1 MKFLLSTSIFLLFV
15 LFGNAQN
22 GSLDLLF
29 NPDDH
34 GYSFGDGLDYKIT
47 CSAIQADG
55 KIIIGG
61 DFSKIDST
69 TSRGIVRL
77 DNLGNID
84 TSFHTGLGFN
94 SSAMMPNVVV
104 IKAMAD
110 GKILV
115 GGNFTSYN
123 GTTAGGLVRLNSD
136 GSLDPSFHL
145 LPQALG
151 ILVNDIEPLPSGKIL
166 LVGGFSGYDGTPT
179 NNMVVIN
186 YDGTIDPGFD
196 TNLGSSAEIYLVE
209 PHPDNKLILY
219 GTFHEFN
226 SEVANKLVRLFSDF
240 TTDTTFNV
248 GLGPISLGSDYGS
261 RVRINP
267 DSSIYFFSASGIFTS
282 FNGYVPMQQIV
293 KLHSDGS
300 IDSSFSFSNFS
311 STYVQNILNL
321 PNNDQIFVGE
331 FNYQGNN
338 LNTFKLSANG
348 TFDFSYNS
356 PYANLFT
363 ADVSLLDDNNNLL
376 YFSYNFN
383 YDNKALL
390 RFNNAGTL
398 DTSFLKS
405 SGANSKIRGAIIQ
418 SDGKIVLYG
427 DQRLYNGY
435 PAHKI
440 FRILSDGTIDTSFYR
455 YTENEI
461 YNILNITQLN
471 ANKFL
476 LHASFWDDFDRPF
489 RRLLSDGSIDTS
501 FHPLITTPS
510 NTMGSQVQSNNKII
524 VWGDFTSYGGTTVNR
539 IMRINEDASLD
550 NSFVSGTGLNLAI
563 SQVQIQPDQKI
574 LLLNG
579 GTFTYNGT
587 TCNGA
592 ARLNPDG
599 SIDNSFN
606 IGTGFNG
613 YITCAIVLNNKIIIG
628 GNFTTYNGSSVNRL
642 VRLNMNGTIDNTFAI
657 GTGFDD
663 YIRCLSPQ
671 SDQKILVGGDFN
683 SYNGNNYNGIIRL
696 NDDGS
701 TDFDIQFG
709 NGFPEGG
716 VLSVNIL
723 QNQKILAAGSFTH
736 YDGTGRN
743 RLALLNN
750 CILNNDTS
758 TVTACGS
765 YNWSVNNQTYTSSGI
780 YTDTLASIFGC
791 DSILTL
797 NLTILPIIPL
807 EVNTFSQP
815 SDANSCVGTLAVSSS
830 GNGDFSSSIDAGL
843 PLLNAGYFI
852 AQNLCT
858 GVHSLFTTDACNDT
872 LTLPF
877 VIPVDSNYIFNNPF
891 IDSIAVDSL
900 GATIEDC
907 FIYYNSIDTAYID
920 SIFSNGN
927 EVTVIWNI
935 VDSNGSNYDTSS
947 YIFNNGNGIYYVQLS
962 IFCPTKALGD
972 YFTVTE
978 AVYFDGGNV
987 STDDLTLLN
996 EHNIVVFPNPTDNL
1010 VNIHFREKNAQLAVY
1025 DIHGKCILTKFIL
1038 NGDSVSLLPYQTG
1051 VYLFVITTESKQFT
1065 KRIVK
1070 NR

>member
-1 MKFLLSTSIFLLFV
+1 MKFLLSAFVFFFFV

-29 NPDDH
+29 NPEDR
-34 GYSFGDGLDYKIT
+34 GYSYGDGLEYKIT

-55 KIIIGG
+55 KIVIGG
-61 DFSKIDST
+61 DFTKIDST

-77 DNLGNID
+77 DSLGDID

-104 IKAMAD
+104 VKAMAD

-123 GTTAGGLVRLNSD
+123 GITAGGLVRLNSD

-151 ILVNDIEPLPSGKIL
+151 ILVNDIELLPSGKIL

-179 NNMVVIN
+179 KNMVVIN

-196 TNLGSSAEIYLVE
+196 TNLGSSDEIYLVE
-209 PHPDNKLILY
+209 SHPDNKLLLY
-219 GTFHEFN
+219 GTFNEFN
-226 SEVANKLVRLFSDF
+226 GEVANKLVRLFSDF

-248 GLGPISLGSDYGS
+248 GLGPNSLGSDYGS

-267 DSSIYFFSASGIFTS
+267 DSSIYFFSASGWFTS
-282 FNGYVPMQQIV
+282 FNGYVPPQQIV

-300 IDSSFSFSNFS
+300 IDSSFSFNNFS
-311 STYVQNILNL
+311 SAYVQNILNL

-331 FNYQGNN
+331 YNYQGNY
-338 LNTFKLSANG
+338 LNTFKLLANG

-356 PYANLFT
+356 AYANLFT
-363 ADVSLLDDNNNLL
+363 ADVSLLDENNNLL
-376 YFSYNFN
+376 YFSFN
-383 YDNKALL
+383 TSNDNKPLL
-390 RFNNAGTL
+390 RFNNTGAL
-398 DTSFLKS
+398 DTSFFKS
-405 SGANSKIRGAIIQ
+405 CGANSRIQGTILQ
-418 SDGKIVLYG
+418 SDGKIVLHG
-427 DQRLYNGY
+427 DQRLYEGN

-461 YNILNITQLN
+461 NRIYNITQLN
-471 ANKFL
+471 DNKFL
-476 LHASFWDDFDRPF
+476 LHAIFWDDFDRPF
-489 RRLLSDGSIDTS
+489 RRLLSNGSIDTS
-501 FHPLITTPS
+501 FHTLVTTPS
-510 NTMGSQVQSNNKII
+510 NTVGSQLQSDNKII
-524 VWGDFTSYGGTTVNR
+524 VWGGFTSYGGTTVNR

-563 SQVQIQPDQKI
+563 SQVLVQPDQKI

-592 ARLNPDG
+592 ARLNADG
-599 SIDNSFN
+599 SIDNSFS
-606 IGTGFNG
+606 IGSGFNG
-613 YITCAIVLNNKIIIG
+613 NITCAIVLNNKIIIG
-628 GNFTTYNGSSVNRL
+628 GNFTTYNGSSVKRL

-701 TDFDIQFG
+701 ADLDIQFG

-716 VLSVNIL
+716 VLSINTL

-750 CILNNDTS
+750 CIIDIDTS

-780 YTDTLASIFGC
+780 YTDTLTSNFGC

-797 NLTILPIIPL
+797 NLTVIPIVPL

-815 SDANSCVGTLAVSSS
+815 SDANSCVGALAVSSS
-830 GNGDFSSSIDAGL
+830 GNNDFNSSIDAAT
-843 PLLNAGYFI
+843 PINNSGYFL
-852 AQNLCT
+852 AQNLCI
-858 GVHSLFTTDACNDT
+858 GVHSLFTSDACNDT

-900 GATIEDC
+900 GATIENC
-907 FIYYNSIDTAYID
+907 IIYYNSIDTAYID
-920 SIFSNGN
+920 SIFANGN

-935 VDSNGSNYDTSS
+935 VDSSGSNYDTSS
-947 YIFNNGNGIYYVQLS
+947 YVFNNGNGVYYVQLS

-978 AVYFDGGNV
+978 AVYFNNGNL
-987 STDDLTLLN
+987 STDDLTHLN
-996 EHNIVVFPNPTDNL
+996 DHNIALYPNPTDDL
-1010 VNIHFREKNAQLAVY
+1010 VIIYFKESYADLAIY
-1025 DIHGKCILTKFIL
+1025 DIHGKCILTRSIIS
-1038 NGDSVSLLPYQTG
+1038 GDFVSLLPYQTG
-1051 VYLFVITTESKQFT
+1051 LYLFVIRTDSKQFT
-1065 KRIVK
+1065 QRIVK
-1070 NR
+1070 K

>member
-1 MKFLLSTSIFLLFV
+1 MKLLLSTFVFLLFV

-29 NPDDH
+29 NPEDF
-34 GYSFGDGLDYKIT
+34 GYSWGDGLDFRIT
-47 CSAIQADG
+47 CSAIKADG

-69 TSRGIVRL
+69 SSRGIVRL
-77 DNLGNID
+77 DASGSID
-84 TSFHTGLGFN
+84 TSFHIGLGFN
-94 SSAMMPNVVV
+94 NIPQFPNVVTV
-104 IKAMAD
+104 KALAD

-115 GGNFTSYN
+115 GGNFTSYD
-123 GTTAGGLVRLNSD
+123 GTPAGGLVRLNSD
-136 GSLDPSFHL
+136 GSIDPAFHL
-145 LPQALG
+145 LSPALG
-151 ILVNDIEPLPSGKIL
+151 ILVNDIELLPNGKLL
-166 LVGGFSGYDGTPT
+166 LVGGIVGYDGTPT
-179 NNMVVIN
+179 KNMVVIN

-196 TNLGSSAEIYLVE
+196 TNLGSSDEIYLVE
-209 PHPDNKLILY
+209 PHPDNKLLLY
-219 GTFHEFN
+219 GTFDEFN
-226 SEVANKLVRLFSDF
+226 GEVANKLVRLFADF

-248 GLGPISLGSDYGS
+248 GSGPTALGSDNGF

-267 DSSIYFFSASGIFTS
+267 DSSIYFFSATGIFTS
-282 FNGYVPMQQIV
+282 FNGYVPLQRIV
-293 KLHSDGS
+293 KLHSNGS

-331 FNYQGNN
+331 YNYQGNYI
-338 LNTFKLSANG
+338 NTFKLSANG

-363 ADVSLLDDNNNLL
+363 ADVSLLDNNNNLL

-383 YDNKALL
+383 YDNKALF
-390 RFNNAGTL
+390 RFNNAGAL
-398 DTSFLKS
+398 DTSFFKS
-405 SGANSKIRGAIIQ
+405 TGANSRIRGTVLQ

-427 DQRLYNGY
+427 DQRFYNGS

-440 FRILSDGTIDTSFYR
+440 FRILT
-455 YTENEI
+455 
-461 YNILNITQLN
+461 
-471 ANKFL
+471 
-476 LHASFWDDFDRPF
+476 
-489 RRLLSDGSIDTS
+489 DGSIDTS

-510 NTMGSQVQSNNKII
+510 NTMGSQLQSDNKII
-524 VWGDFTSYGGTTVNR
+524 VWGGFTSYGGTTVNR

-563 SQVQIQPDQKI
+563 SQVLVQPDQKI

-592 ARLNPDG
+592 ARLNSDG

-613 YITCAIVLNNKIIIG
+613 NITCAIIMNNKIIIG
-628 GNFTTYNGSSVNRL
+628 GNFTTYNGTSVKQI
-642 VRLNMNGTIDNTFAI
+642 VRLNMDGTIDNTFAI
-657 GTGFDD
+657 GSGFDD
-663 YIRCLSPQ
+663 YVRCLYAQ

-683 SYNGNNYNGIIRL
+683 SYNGTNYNGVIRL
-696 NDDGS
+696 NADGS
-701 TDFDIQFG
+701 PDLDIQFG

-716 VLSVNIL
+716 VLSINML

-750 CILNNDTS
+750 CITNNDSS
-758 TVTACGS
+758 TITACGS
-765 YNWSVNNQTYTSSGI
+765 YNWPVNNQTYTSSGI
-780 YTDTLASIFGC
+780 YTDTLTNNFGC

-797 NLTILPIIPL
+797 NLTIIPIIPL

-815 SDANSCVGTLAVSSS
+815 SDANSCIGTLAVSSS
-830 GNGDFSSSIDAGL
+830 GNGDFNSSIDAAA
-843 PLLNAGYFI
+843 PINNSGYFV

-858 GVHSLFTTDACNDT
+858 GVHSLFTTDACIDT
-872 LTLPF
+872 LTLSF
-877 VIPVDSNYIFNNPF
+877 VIPLDSNYIFNNPF

-907 FIYYNSIDTAYID
+907 FIYYNSIDTTYID
-920 SIFSNGN
+920 SIFANGN

-947 YIFNNGNGIYYVQLS
+947 YVFNNGNGVYYVQLS

-978 AVYFDGGNV
+978 AVYFNNGNL
-987 STDDLTLLN
+987 STADLTQLN
-996 EHNIVVFPNPTDNL
+996 EHNIVLFPNPTDDL
-1010 VNIHFREKNAQLAVY
+1010 VRIYFKESSAHLTIY
-1025 DIHGKCILTKFIL
+1025 DIHGKCILIRSII

-1051 VYLFVITTESKQFT
+1051 LYLFVIITDSKQFT
-1065 KRIVK
+1065 QRIIKR
-1070 NR
+1070 